1 MDSQSS
7 GTDRTDRTDRI
18 GGNDRSAEEIAPRL
32 GGMLHRR
39 RLLAGSLAT
48 GVIAVGAL
56 RIAGAQDDS
65 ATPDAT
71 LDATP
76 TAGQDETVVDAN
88 NQVLAEEMLAR
99 ADDIILSVQ
108 TDRNSVTS
116 GGDLSGVDAI
126 LAQASAHRDLA
137 RQALDAE
144 TVTEAVRQ
152 AVVAGATARA
162 ARVLLEA
169 RLSYPG
175 LPSQEIRSSR
185 ELARAHEHIAA
196 ASTNAASA
204 SATGTN
210 VDFFIANAQDLYTS
224 AYDLYGTSAFAQA
237 SRTAQAASALAR
249 IADLLMVDDLG
260 LGNGVMARGG
270 PGRAGH
276 PGHSGMRPLPVLPG
290 LPGLDDD
297 AMEGEEPVTVPA
309 PEF

>member
-1 MDSQSS
+1 MDSQST
-7 GTDRTDRTDRI
+7 GTDRTDRTDRSDGI
-18 GGNDRSAEEIAPRL
+18 DRPAEEITPRL

-39 RLLAGSLAT
+39 RLLAGSLAS
-48 GVIAVGAL
+48 GVVAVGAL
-56 RIAGAQDDS
+56 RIAGAQDDT

-76 TAGQDETVVDAN
+76 SVGRDKTVVDAN
-88 NQVLAEEMLAR
+88 NGVLAEEMLAR

-108 TDRNSVTS
+108 TDRDSVTS
-116 GGDLSGVDAI
+116 GVDLSDVDAI
-126 LAQASAHRDLA
+126 LAQANAHHDLA
-137 RQALDAE
+137 RQALDAGA
-144 TVTEAVRQ
+144 VPEAVRQ

-196 ASTNAASA
+196 ASTTAASA
-204 SATGTN
+204 SVTGTN

-224 AYDLYGTSAFAQA
+224 ACDLYGACAFAQA
-237 SRTAQAASALAR
+237 SRTALAASALAR
-249 IADLLMVDDLG
+249 IADLLMVNDFG
-260 LGNGVMARGG
+260 LDNGVMARGG
-270 PGRAGH
+270 PGRPGH
-276 PGHSGMRPLPVLPG
+276 PGMRPHLGLPG

-297 AMEGEEPVTVPA
+297 APKMEGDEPVTVPA